1 MVTCIAG
8 ALLAVDLTATA
19 TDLAAGEGALRA
31 LALIGQNGADDQM
44 HSGGVDGSS
53 KELLAQLHFANG
65 RAFHVIQRSLRHGV
79 DFLLHKRVLTFPN
92 VWRR

>member
-1 MVTCIAG
+1 MVTRVAG
-8 ALLAVDLTATA
+8 ALLAVDLTAA
-19 TDLAAGEGALRA
+19 AADLAAGEGALRA
-31 LALIGQNGADDQM
+31 LALVCQNGADDQM
-44 HSGGVDGSS
+44 HSGGVDGSG
-53 KELLAQLHFANG
+53 KELLAQLHFADG